1 MSNQHAHFR
10 SWDEDRAH
18 RETVI
23 KKLQKIQGLQA
34 LLESWEAQP
43 DVDHDYLRKLRRKLH
58 CARTQ
63 YQAMTV
69 TDLRIR
75 ADQRVKQKA
84 ATR

>member
-1 MSNQHAHFR
+1 MSNQRTHFR

-34 LLESWEAQP
+34 LLDSWAAQP
-43 DVDHDYLRKLRRKLH
+43 NVDHDYLQELRRKLH

-63 YQAMTV
+63 YQAM
-69 TDLRIR
+69 
-75 ADQRVKQKA
+75 KP
-84 ATR
+84 